1 MILMLRWKTSKVICN
16 ANIDCTQI
24 LIWFLEGN
32 KLLSKS
38 RRRIIADSSNDV
50 YVSIASLWE
59 MAIKIS
65 IGKLI
70 LAKPLANVIKQIAVE
85 NIEVLGILPEH
96 TLQVST
102 LPFHHRDP
110 FDRIIASQAQIENL
124 EVMSD
129 DKEFLNYVINLL

>member
-1 MILMLRWKTSKVICN
+1 MRLL
-16 ANIDCTQI
+16 IDTHI

-38 RRRIIADSSNDV
+38 CRQIIANPQNDIF
-50 YVSIASLWE
+50 VSIASLWE

-65 IGKLI
+65 IGKLT
-70 LAKPLANVIKQIAVE
+70 LAKPLVDVIKQIA
-85 NIEVLGILPEH
+85 IEDFEILPISPEH

-110 FDRIIASQAQIENL
+110 FDRIIIAQSQIESL
-124 EVMSD
+124 TMMTD
-129 DKEFLNYVINLL
+129 DGNFGSYSAKLL